1 QPAVALCRIVLPVGH
16 QADFESGQPVSEFGG
31 AGEAQFCGMP
41 DGPSEEVVLP
51 WGYTIALAAIHA
63 VDGAV
68 IHYTERIGV
77 RIVGVLCVP
86 VCKRVFYVGGELSL
100 ERMIIREQPSCVGH
114 FAQHPG
120 FAAYL

>member
-1 QPAVALCRIVLPVGH
+1 
-16 QADFESGQPVSEFGG
+16 
-31 AGEAQFCGMP
+31 FCGMP

-86 VCKRVFYVGGELSL
+86 VCKRDFYVGGELSL

-120 FAAYL
+120 FAVYLSVSTVNQALRISAVCFVCPNFVVGSTEGKV